1 MKTKQYRPR
10 WNAKCEPYI
19 KEIKK
24 LPIHEQ
30 VKFFKNT
37 FENISNGNTISVD
50 TVNDNKTIESKI
62 SNRIKTLDD
71 LVEVAAINL
80 DEWIIDR
87 HIINKW
93 DVGSNIDGEVVVEEL
108 FQVKVWLKKNQELF
122 DAKKVRED
130 ILEDIKKYSPVVK
143 KFTHKEKQNNI
154 LEINIFDLHFGK
166 LATED
171 VSGQKYDT
179 EIAKERFLNALNK
192 LVVRSGFF
200 NFEKILLPIGNDFF
214 NSDNHKNETTK
225 GTPQDEH
232 LLWQETV
239 KKGRQLIQIGIE
251 YLTMFAPVHIVV
263 VNGNHDWQRMF
274 MLGEMLEGWFHNNQN
289 VTIDNSFKA
298 RKYFKYGKCLIG
310 FTHGNNEKAAD
321 LPLIMAQEQ
330 AAYWQDTKYREFH
343 LGHLHH
349 KREIKY
355 KSTQEYKGIVI
366 RHLRSLGAEDTWH
379 NIKGYVGTIQSAES
393 FIWNAEDGLIA
404 NFSYNI

>member
-30 VKFFKNT
+30 VQFFKNT

-343 LGHLHH
+343 L
-349 KREIKY
+349 
-355 KSTQEYKGIVI
+355 
-366 RHLRSLGAEDTWH
+366 
-379 NIKGYVGTIQSAES
+379 
-393 FIWNAEDGLIA
+393 
-404 NFSYNI
+404 